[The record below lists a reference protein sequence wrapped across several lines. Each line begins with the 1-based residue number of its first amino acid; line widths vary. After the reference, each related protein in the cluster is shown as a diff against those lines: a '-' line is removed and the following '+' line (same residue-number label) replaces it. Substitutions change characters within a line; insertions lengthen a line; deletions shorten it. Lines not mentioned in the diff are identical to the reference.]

1 MVKRDEENRESKRLK
16 ANIAQVAR
24 DGELM
29 CDIDFD
35 FHVFARNWNL
45 YICSY

>member
-1 MVKRDEENRESKRLK
+1 MLKRDEENRESRRLK
-16 ANIAQVAR
+16 ANIVQVTR

-35 FHVFARNWNL
+35 FHVFARN
-45 YICSY
+45 